1 MAQHSRPQKGIRPG
15 DGDDSG
21 AYTADQWRA
30 TLIAHNRSGG
40 MIVTGAA
47 APPGLP
53 ATQLFPNVGV
63 FYATADRL
71 AVTSPGASQISIA
84 TGQAIVD
91 GTLYDN
97 DTAIAAT
104 PITIPAGGV
113 NSRIDRVVVRQN
125 YTAVDYTSVNVPAL
139 IVDFNTA
146 RIAIISGAEAVGPVA
161 PTLIQDENRSAVVGV
176 GYWDIPLA
184 QYEIIHTTGVISNL
198 TDQREWVDAETKKDF
213 AAFHS
218 AYDATLAADI
228 VQDTGKGFPM
238 IAASNSTAYAN
249 WRVPHDYISGME
261 CKVVV
266 LPDSASCNVIIAHH
280 GRYSNCLEDW
290 QLNYDRYV
298 AAATAVVGI
307 DDHNCIAEI
316 NLDGSVAG
324 SPASGGELVHFSA
337 TREDQGSP
345 AGDTCGTLWYMGVH
359 IEYFGWGRR

>member
-30 TLIAHNRSGG
+30 TIIAHNRSGG

-63 FYATADRL
+63 FYATANRL
-71 AVTSPGASQISIA
+71 VVTSPGASQISIA

-125 YTAVDYTSVNVPAL
+125 YTAADYTSVNAPAL

-198 TDQREWVDAETKKDF
+198 TDQREWVDAETKKDW

-218 AYDATLAADI
+218 AYDSSAPGDLVQTSARGFAT
-228 VQDTGKGFPM
+228 
-238 IAASNSTAYAN
+238 IAGNDATAFAS
-249 WRVPHDYISGME
+249 WRVPQDYISGMS
-261 CKVVV
+261 CQVVV
-266 LPDSASCNVIIAHH
+266 IPDSSANCRISNN
-280 GRYSNCLEDW
+280 GRYGVCDEDW
-290 QLNYDRYV
+290 ETNWDTFVEATV
-298 AAATAVVGI
+298 AVI
-307 DDHNCIAEI
+307 NEERNCIAEM
-316 NLDGSVAG
+316 NLVGGIAGAAVVAG
-324 SPASGGELVHFSA
+324 DMVHFGA
-337 TREDQGSP
+337 VRRGTDV
-345 AGDTCGTLWYMGVH
+345 GDTCNVVYYMGER